1 MQVEEVADSIVVVQL
16 LVQDHQEEVI
26 NPLGK

>member
-1 MQVEEVADSIVVVQL
+1 VEEVADSIVADLL